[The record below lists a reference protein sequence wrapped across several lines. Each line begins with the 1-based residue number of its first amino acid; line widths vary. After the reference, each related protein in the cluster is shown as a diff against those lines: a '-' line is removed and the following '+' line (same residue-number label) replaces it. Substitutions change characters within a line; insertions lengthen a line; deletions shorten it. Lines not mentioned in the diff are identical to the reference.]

1 MSWCDWFRRK
11 AIMVDVESGQLER
24 DKRELE
30 EHIVSLKLD
39 LANAMNL
46 VQSEHRKHDEIRRR
60 VSDARIEELRVQ
72 GTMRYTACKAELAA
86 VRETNRQLN
95 DALIAAY
102 RRAED
107 EAIKRRVAF
116 ELSKDN

>member
-11 AIMVDVESGQLER
+11 AEVVEDDPTAEY
-24 DKRELE
+24 E
-30 EHIVSLKLD
+30 EHLIQLKLD

-46 VQSEHRKHDEIRRR
+46 VQSEHRKLDEIRRR

-116 ELSKDN
+116 ELSKGN